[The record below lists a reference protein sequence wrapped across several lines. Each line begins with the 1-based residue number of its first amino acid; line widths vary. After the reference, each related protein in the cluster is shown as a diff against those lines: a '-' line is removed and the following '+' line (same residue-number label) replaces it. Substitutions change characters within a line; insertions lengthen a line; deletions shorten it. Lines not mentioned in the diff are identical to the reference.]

1 MQKVG
6 TTADLSSGKPIR
18 ATVDGKKI
26 LVFLVEDKPVATAAR
41 CPHAHGPLHEG
52 EICGSQ
58 LICPW
63 HGWTFDL
70 PSGAC
75 EEDPALFLETYT
87 VVCEGDDLLVSV
99 HADA

>member
-6 TTADLSSGKPIR
+6 TIADLSDGKPIR

-26 LVFLVEDKPVATAAR
+26 LVFLVEGSPVATAAR

-52 EICGSQ
+52 EVCGAQ

-63 HGWTFDL
+63 HGWTFNL
-70 PSGAC
+70 LSGAC
-75 EEDPALFLETYT
+75 EEDPGLFLATYKVTREGADILVT
-87 VVCEGDDLLVSV
+87 V
-99 HADA
+99 DAAA